1 MSNIKNPIVNSI
13 RILPKESVFLD
24 RKVGSAGELFFDR
37 SSKTLRIY
45 DGLNAGGINLAKS
58 DLTNVSVDVIRSKS
72 VESRISTVVYA
83 VTITGPQNAD
93 TGNKYN
99 LNGVYRLEPN
109 FVVGYT
115 YVFLQDDPTNVYFP
129 NANGTTLNPH
139 PLNFSAD
146 NLSGG
151 LGGGSSQCKIFP

>member
-1 MSNIKNPIVNSI
+1 MAKIPVLDAV
-13 RILPKESVFLD
+13 RIIPRDTDFLD
-24 RKVGSAGELFFDR
+24 RKSGTRGEIFYDR
-37 SSKTLRIY
+37 TANSLRLY